1 MAGQLV
7 VVGFESAGGAD
18 TMLEIVN
25 ELQERNLLTITDAVL
40 ASRAP
45 SSNLEAVVNLA
56 TMSLA
61 AGGQEVQITQTRSQ
75 KGKFALRGG
84 GAGLLVGLLLGGPVG
99 GLVAGAALGALTGGL
114 RDFGVSDSFVRSVS
128 DQLKPD
134 SSVLFLLVEAS
145 EPDEVLAA
153 LRPFRGNVLHTTLS
167 AEQEQKLKAALE
179 REEH

>member
-7 VVGFESAGGAD
+7 VVGFEGVGGAD
-18 TMLEIVN
+18 RMLEIVN
-25 ELQERNLLTITDAVL
+25 ELQARDLLAITDAVL

-45 SSNLEAVVNLA
+45 REFVDEVINLA
-56 TMSLA
+56 PLAIA
-61 AGGQEVQITQTRSQ
+61 AGGQEVQIRQTRSQ
-75 KGKFALRGG
+75 RGKFALRGG

-99 GLVAGAALGALTGGL
+99 GLVAGAALGAITGGL
-114 RDFGVSDSFVRSVS
+114 RDFGVSDAFVRAVS

-145 EPDEVLAA
+145 DPQAVLAA
-153 LRPFRGNVLHTTLS
+153 LRPFQGRVLHTTLS
-167 AEQEQKLKAALE
+167 AEQERRLQAALE